1 MPRFPPRNDIQD
13 IGAYYAYYYILYNP
27 PAETQ
32 VSAGFF
38 HVYVGEKVDFGKFRH
53 VAKKWEA
60 KLAETSK
67 LWFLGESF
75 VYFAQVRGV

>member
-38 HVYVGEKVDFGKFRH
+38 HVFVDRKMGFDGFRH

-67 LWFLGESF
+67 LWVWGEYF
-75 VYFAQVRGV
+75 VYFERGGGV